1 MKYFEKIAVSRLRSF
16 VKVVDKPIPANTV
29 YFRRMRN
36 KGYKYYEMTLKNKPI
51 GEFFYDP
58 KKKRAYSTS
67 VSEKFRGMGLG
78 KKMYGE
84 VLKKEKYMEP
94 GGFQTDEAKKMW
106 KYLRK
111 KYPNLEKGV
120 IYPK

>member
-1 MKYFEKIAVSRLRSF
+1 MKYFEKIAISRLRSL
-16 VKVVDKPIPANTV
+16 VKVVNKPIPENTV
-29 YFRRMRN
+29 YFRKMRN

-51 GEFFYDP
+51 GEFFYYP
-58 KKKRAYSTS
+58 EKKKAYSTL
-67 VSEKFRGMGLG
+67 VSEEFRGMGLG

-94 GGFQTDEAKKMW
+94 GSFQTDAVKKLW

-111 KYPNLEKGV
+111 KYPNSRKG
-120 IYPK
+120 IMYPK